1 MFTIGLCMALI
12 GVFVECIGET
22 KRSHKMMVVGY
33 TLLTI
38 CNVFLWYDIIKHFS
52 I

>member
-1 MFTIGLCMALI
+1 MIVIGLCVALI

-22 KRSHKMMVVGY
+22 KKSHKMMIVGY
-33 TLLTI
+33 ILLTV
-38 CNVFLWYDIIKHFS
+38 CNVFLWYDIIKYFS